1 MEEFEE
7 AARPAPYGH
16 PVLATLGGV
25 AFLVLGALLLPRIAP
40 QQPLAVL
47 LGAGAALALLLWGIG
62 FAVTTR
68 HSATGWKLG
77 SLALLVA
84 AGLGAALIAHGQYQT
99 VARADASSFAE
110 VEFGPGGAAQ
120 VPAGAASRGP
130 LSRMFVEAVAA
141 DTQAKR
147 DFGTAFG
154 RLGVGNLTSPYLL
167 EQDPRALAQCAA
179 IRDLQSLAKSHAAAR
194 SQRAKALADALETA
208 NLPAKTKQG
217 IATMA
222 PAGPAGSGD
231 PLLANQLAMTE
242 TTAQLCELLAKRSWF
257 NSNGYFGFRSA
268 ADEASFR
275 TLSKRRMELAG
286 EAERLDRAVQAR
298 MAEGRDVVREML
310 GKSIFAG
317 G

>member
-16 PVLATLGGV
+16 PVLATLGG
-25 AFLVLGALLLPRIAP
+25 AALLVLGALLLPRIAP

-84 AGLGAALIAHGQYQT
+84 AGPGAALIAHGQYQT

-110 VEFGPGGAAQ
+110 IEFGPGGAAQ
-120 VPAGAASRGP
+120 IPAGAESRGP
-130 LSRMFVEAVAA
+130 LSRMFAEAVTA
-141 DTQAKR
+141 DAQAKR
-147 DFGTAFG
+147 DFGTA
-154 RLGVGNLTSPYLL
+154 LGKLGAGNLTSPYLL
-167 EQDPRALAQCAA
+167 EQDPRALSQCAA
-179 IRDLQSLAKSHAAAR
+179 IRDIAARTKMQAAAR
-194 SQRAKALADALETA
+194 IQRTRAMADALEAAT
-208 NLPAKTKQG
+208 LPARAKQG

-222 PAGPAGSGD
+222 GARGDSTAD
-231 PLLANQLAMTE
+231 PLLANQLAMADA
-242 TTAQLCELLAKRSWF
+242 TAELCELLAKRSWF
-257 NSNGYFGFRSA
+257 NNNSYFSFRSA

-275 TLSKRRMELAG
+275 SLSKRRMELAG
-286 EAERLDRAVQAR
+286 EAERLDRAAQAR
-298 MAEGRDVVREML
+298 MAEGRDMVREML
-310 GKSIFAG
+310 AKSIFAG

>member
-7 AARPAPYGH
+7 SAPPAPYDH
-16 PVLATLGGV
+16 PVLATLAGI
-25 AFLVLGALLLPRIAP
+25 ALLVLGALLLPRIAP

-77 SLALLVA
+77 SLALLVV

-120 VPAGAASRGP
+120 VPAGAAARGP
-130 LSRMFVEAVAA
+130 LSRMFVEAVTA
-141 DTQAKR
+141 DAQAKR
-147 DFGTAFG
+147 DFATAFG

-179 IRDLQSLAKSHAAAR
+179 IRELQSLAKSQAAAR
-194 SQRAKALADALETA
+194 SQRAKALTDALEAA

-222 PAGPAGSGD
+222 NARNDSND

-242 TTAQLCELLAKRSWF
+242 TTAELCALLAKRSWF
-257 NSNGYFGFRSA
+257 NSNSYFGFRSA

-275 TLSKRRMELAG
+275 ALSKRRMELAG
-286 EAERLDRAVQAR
+286 EAERIERAGEAR
-298 MAEGRDVVREML
+298 MTEGRDRVREML